1 MRNQLNEL
9 MKLAKQLRSTIK
21 VNNIED
27 QTIEVST
34 WITVRKGGPDYYAVS
49 FLANRKLDIDVDTVD
64 VMLDPMYSPTWVE
77 SAWVTLEDEREVE
90 DEQGDSGN
98 RDN

>member
-1 MRNQLNEL
+1 MVTIVRLASMSDDIDEIIAERL
-9 MKLAKQLRSTIK
+9 MSREHLSALMQEGI
-21 VNNIED
+21 
-27 QTIEVST
+27 VS
-34 WITVRKGGPDYYAVS
+34 
-49 FLANRKLDIDVDTVD
+49 NRKLDIDVDTVD

-77 SAWVTLEDEREVE
+77 TAWVTLEDEREVE

>member
-1 MRNQLNEL
+1 MVTIVRLASMSDDIDEIIAERL
-9 MKLAKQLRSTIK
+9 MSREHLSALMQEGI
-21 VNNIED
+21 
-27 QTIEVST
+27 VS
-34 WITVRKGGPDYYAVS
+34 
-49 FLANRKLDIDVDTVD
+49 NRKLDIDVDTVD
-64 VMLDPMYSPTWVE
+64 VTLDPMYSPTWVE

>member
-1 MRNQLNEL
+1 MSDDIDEIIAERL
-9 MKLAKQLRSTIK
+9 MSREHLSALMQEGI
-21 VNNIED
+21 
-27 QTIEVST
+27 VS
-34 WITVRKGGPDYYAVS
+34 
-49 FLANRKLDIDVDTVD
+49 NRKLDIDVDTVD
-64 VMLDPMYSPTWVE
+64 VTLDPMYSPTWVE

>member
-1 MRNQLNEL
+1 MESIDEIIAERL
-9 MKLAKQLRSTIK
+9 MSREHLSALMQEGI
-21 VNNIED
+21 
-27 QTIEVST
+27 VS
-34 WITVRKGGPDYYAVS
+34 
-49 FLANRKLDIDVDTVD
+49 NRKLDIDVDTVD

-77 SAWVTLEDEREVE
+77 TAWVTLEDEREVE

>member
-1 MRNQLNEL
+1 MSDDIDEIIAERL
-9 MKLAKQLRSTIK
+9 MSREHLSALMQEGI
-21 VNNIED
+21 
-27 QTIEVST
+27 VS
-34 WITVRKGGPDYYAVS
+34 
-49 FLANRKLDIDVDTVD
+49 NRKLDIDVDTVD

-77 SAWVTLEDEREVE
+77 TAWVTLEDEREVE